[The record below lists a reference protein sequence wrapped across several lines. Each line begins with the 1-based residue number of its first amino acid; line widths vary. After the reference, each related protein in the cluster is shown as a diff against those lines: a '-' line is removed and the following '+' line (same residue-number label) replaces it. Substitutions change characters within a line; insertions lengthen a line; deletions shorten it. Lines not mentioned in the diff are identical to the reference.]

1 MCEFQLS
8 EDAKVE
14 KHATEDKWLL
24 CMEQYLKTPMQN
36 NNGTPEISFPR
47 ASPVLDLSRSPEV
60 RPGRFRPRPGKA
72 AHSLP
77 WASGDASQTL
87 LQGFW
92 AALLPCPSKGPAV
105 NQRRALRAPSL
116 AHFLVLARMMQQ
128 ADVTEGCYDV
138 RRLRA
143 GRMTSPPRNSCGALW
158 FPGGRHSRTDQ

>member
-1 MCEFQLS
+1 MYEFQLS

-24 CMEQYLKTPMQN
+24 CTEQYLKTPMQN
-36 NNGTPEISFPR
+36 NNGTREISFPR
-47 ASPVLDLSRSPEV
+47 ASPVLDLSRSPKV
-60 RPGRFRPRPGKA
+60 RPGRA

-105 NQRRALRAPSL
+105 NQRRALWAPSL
-116 AHFLVLARMMQQ
+116 AHFLVLARMTQQ
-128 ADVTEGCYDV
+128 ADVTEGSYDV

-143 GRMTSPPRNSCGALW
+143 GRMTSPLRNSCGALW